1 MLQVRVWNEEL
12 FIRQSDFVQ
21 LPFTDEARN
30 LTKTIPL
37 QISEGAAAALK
48 SVGDSVGSGGQILTI
63 GILVLNLVASYSMNQ
78 ILSQVRSLSMITH
91 LQMMQLNVPPSA
103 IIFFSALFEF
113 VTFDIVPTDV
123 VYGVVFAWDNVP
135 YSESAEN
142 IGYESRQIIEN
153 TGSVPIFL
161 LIIFCQQVAFAILV
175 RAVKKQ
181 GRLLSYAQERREGF
195 FYAGATDFF
204 NETYINVCF
213 AVCINT
219 SFIAFGSTAL
229 MFNTVVALVAGI
241 GVATFPCIFARKL
254 SKAWVPL
261 KPELPDEVEPPA
273 KEESSSEESEEESE
287 EDSGEEG
294 EDEMEDMDEEESE
307 LGSEYYS
314 ENRHVY
320 SDEEQSELE
329 ISSMESETPR

>member
-1 MLQVRVWNEEL
+1 
-12 FIRQSDFVQ
+12 
-21 LPFTDEARN
+21 
-30 LTKTIPL
+30 
-37 QISEGAAAALK
+37 
-48 SVGDSVGSGGQILTI
+48 
-63 GILVLNLVASYSMNQ
+63 
-78 ILSQVRSLSMITH
+78 MITH

-113 VTFDIVPTDV
+113 VTFDIVPTEDI
-123 VYGVVFAWDNVP
+123 YAKTFAWDNIP
-135 YSESAEN
+135 YSESADN
-142 IGYESRQIIEN
+142 IGYASRQIIEN

-161 LIIFCQQVAFAILV
+161 LIIFFQQIAFAILV

-219 SFIAFGSTAL
+219 SYIAFSTNAL
-229 MFNTVVALVAGI
+229 MFNTCVALVAGI
-241 GVATFPCIFARKL
+241 GVAAFPCIFARKL

-261 KPELPDEVEPPA
+261 KPETPEEIEPPA
-273 KEESSSEESEEESE
+273 KEEESSEESEEESE

-294 EDEMEDMDEEESE
+294 EDEMEEMDEESE

-314 ENRHVY
+314 ENKHVY
-320 SDEEQSELE
+320 SDEEQSQLD
-329 ISSMESETPR
+329 ISSMESETPRYPQRKSARTAQQFEGGESER

>member
-1 MLQVRVWNEEL
+1 MVIDPIPDQDPGAVAFTWEPKSWSESELKIKVSFASPYEVSADYEKNTLQVRVWNEEL
-12 FIRQSDFVQ
+12 FIRQSDFAQ

-37 QISEGAAAALK
+37 QISEGAAAALAA
-48 SVGDSVGSGGQILTI
+48 VGDSVGSGGQILTI

-113 VTFDIVPTDV
+113 VTFDIVPTEDI
-123 VYGVVFAWDNVP
+123 YEKTFAWENVP
-135 YSESAEN
+135 YSESADN
-142 IGYESRQIIEN
+142 IGYASRQIIEN

-161 LIIFCQQVAFAILV
+161 LIIFCQQIAFAILV

-219 SFIAFGSTAL
+219 SYIAFGTNAL
-229 MFNTVVALVAGI
+229 MFNTCVAGVAGV

-254 SKAWVPL
+254 SKAWKPL
-261 KPELPDEVEPPA
+261 EPEKPDEIEPPEEE
-273 KEESSSEESEEESE
+273 KESSSEKS
-287 EDSGEEG
+287 
-294 EDEMEDMDEEESE
+294 
-307 LGSEYYS
+307 
-314 ENRHVY
+314 
-320 SDEEQSELE
+320 
-329 ISSMESETPR
+329 